1 MTRYLVHLEI
11 ADDGLC
17 LAHVLDWPG
26 CIVHAPHGQDEALRR
41 LPAAIRDYHTWLRQH
56 GEPAP
61 PDDEPITVT
70 VVGES
75 AGGPFDPGDAA
86 ALLPTDREP
95 VTASD
100 LEGYFR
106 LMAHTRADLLA
117 LVRDL
122 PDDVL
127 DWQPDPLSFSIRRV
141 LRHVGNAEEWYVSR
155 LVPPD
160 TLPPAWEHDEDMPI
174 WEFLDMERRTAVAR
188 LRELTEAERAGVFTP
203 THWTRHP
210 DEPWTARKA
219 LRRFVEHER
228 EHTGQVREIL
238 AAWRA
243 AHPISA

>member
-1 MTRYLVHLEI
+1 MTQHPVYLEI
-11 ADDGLC
+11 ADDGRC
-17 LAHVLDWPG
+17 LAHVLDRPG
-26 CIVHAPHGQDEALRR
+26 CIVHAAQGRDEALRR
-41 LPAAIRDYHTWLRQH
+41 LPDAIRDYHAWLRQH

-61 PDDEPITVT
+61 PDDEPITVA
-70 VVGES
+70 VAGES
-75 AGGPFDPGDAA
+75 VSGPFDPGDTA

-95 VTASD
+95 VTAQD

-106 LMAHTRADLLA
+106 LMAHARADLLA

-122 PDDVL
+122 PDDAL
-127 DWQPDPLSFSIRRV
+127 DWQPAPQSFSIRRI

-160 TLPPAWEHDEDMPI
+160 TLPPEWEHDEDLPI
-174 WEFLDMERRTAVAR
+174 GAFLDMERRTAIAR
-188 LRELTEAERAGVFTP
+188 LRELIEAERSGVLTP

-228 EHTGQVREIL
+228 EHTGQVRDIL

-243 AHPISA
+243 AHPISV